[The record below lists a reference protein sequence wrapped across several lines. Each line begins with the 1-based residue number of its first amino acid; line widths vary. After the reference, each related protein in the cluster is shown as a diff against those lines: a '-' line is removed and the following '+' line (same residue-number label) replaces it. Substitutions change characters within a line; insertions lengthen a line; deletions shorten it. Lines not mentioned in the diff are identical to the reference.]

1 MTTLLIADRDA
12 NERTGISWLVST
24 CAIPYDQVI
33 TAGTVDE
40 LLRAI
45 EAERPDVIC
54 LELDMIPK
62 KSWERVKLLAS
73 LYRPTVIVTT
83 AEATFERAL
92 QGIELHAADLW
103 LKPQSPE
110 HIRRTLT
117 RCCQSRQV
125 MGTDRVEQADPYG
138 STLTYRSLFLPQE
151 TPGKGFQLML
161 LQLEETNKH
170 SKLLGFLETYPFR
183 DKPVLLPLSDTI
195 VCLFAVEK
203 EAAWTSVL
211 ETGKRLLSDWEEQH
225 TESLSLVLFHSAD
238 QALSLHQKYRYA
250 VEALDIRFFKGYRQ
264 ISIVEN
270 KVNWAIF
277 DPFLTPAEQRA
288 WIDMLH
294 DGDREQL
301 KQWMYR
307 EFLHKT
313 EPYPEPGLL
322 RIRLTSILAQV
333 RRFMKSHGLDEG
345 VLEEKYHRVFETIL
359 YTPVLYRIV
368 QELLLFIYELLDSAT
383 VHREESRRDLIEQ
396 AIRYLE
402 ENYAR
407 ADLRLE
413 EVARHVD
420 RSPAYFS
427 SLLTKRQGVSFRQLL
442 TTIRLREAERLL
454 LESRLS
460 VQEIAERT
468 GFVNANYFSKIFKE
482 KSGTTPRS
490 FRNQKKREKS

>member
-1 MTTLLIADRDA
+1 MTTLLIADRDP

-24 CAIPYDQVI
+24 CAIPYDRVL
-33 TAGTVDE
+33 TAGTVTE
-40 LLRAI
+40 LLRAL

-54 LELDMIPK
+54 IELDMVPK
-62 KSWERVKLLAS
+62 EDWERLKLLTS
-73 LYRPTVIVTT
+73 LYKPTVVVTT
-83 AEATFERAL
+83 LEATFERAL
-92 QGIELHAADLW
+92 QGIELHAVDLW

-117 RCCQSRQV
+117 RCCQER
-125 MGTDRVEQADPYG
+125 MARGTARVEQADSLG
-138 STLTYRSLFLPQE
+138 SALSYRSLFLPLE
-151 TPGKGFQLML
+151 SPGKGLRLML
-161 LQLEETNKH
+161 LQLEDTDKH
-170 SKLLGFLETYPFR
+170 GELLNFLETYPFR
-183 DKPVLLPLSDTI
+183 EKPVLLPLSDVI
-195 VCLFAVEK
+195 VCIFSEEK
-203 EAAWTSVL
+203 DTPLSAGQEI
-211 ETGKRLLSDWEEQH
+211 GKRLLMDWEEQH
-225 TESLSLVLFHSAD
+225 AEPLSLVLYDSTD
-238 QALSLHQKYRYA
+238 EMLSLNQKYRYA

-264 ISIVEN
+264 ISTVQN
-270 KVNWAIF
+270 KVNWAVI

-288 WIDMLH
+288 WVDMLH

-307 EFLHKT
+307 QFLHKA

-333 RRFMKSHGLDEG
+333 RRFMKSQGLDEG
-345 VLEEKYHRVFETIL
+345 ALEEKYLRVFDTIL

-368 QELLLFIYELLDSAT
+368 QDLLLFIYELLDSVT
-383 VHREESRRDLIEQ
+383 IHRDEARLDIVEQ

-427 SLLTKRQGVSFRQLL
+427 SLLTQRHGVSFRQLL

-454 LESRLS
+454 LSTRLS
-460 VQEIAERT
+460 VQEVAERT